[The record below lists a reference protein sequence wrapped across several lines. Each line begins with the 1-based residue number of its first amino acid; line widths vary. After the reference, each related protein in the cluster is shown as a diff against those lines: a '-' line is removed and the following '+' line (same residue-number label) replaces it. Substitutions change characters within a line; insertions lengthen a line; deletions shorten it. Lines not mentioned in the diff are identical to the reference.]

1 MSKAHL
7 QLAAAVT
14 AIGIL
19 TLPAAASAAS
29 GPGAPRTPV
38 PGVNSL
44 VSVTCPTTTACVAV
58 GNDSSL
64 NGKSAVI
71 NAATGVVKAWSGD
84 LASAPLNAVA
94 CATTTSCV
102 TVADDTVA
110 SLKVSTGA
118 LKVTAKPKPPSG
130 GIVAMSAVACAG
142 TTKCYAVGFEGTFAN
157 ANAIVVTLSP
167 AGKLLA
173 DKKST
178 GTGIGA
184 IACPSSSLCLM
195 SDASSGGVSI
205 QLLKNGTA
213 GTSKPL
219 PANTY
224 VEAISCFKASLCY
237 AVGGNSKLSPSPIDE
252 LFPLNP
258 KTGAIGTMATIGG
271 GFSAGTGVNGIR
283 CLSATT
289 CLVAGYTGSGSTA
302 KPAMVVVSN
311 GTPAAPVHYK
321 GSDFPFDSV
330 GCASASRCY
339 AVGSSSTGAV
349 VVKVKS

>member
-1 MSKAHL
+1 MARTRL
-7 QLAAAVT
+7 QLAAAAA

-19 TLPAAASAAS
+19 TSPVAASAAS

-44 VSVTCPTTTACVAV
+44 DSVTCPTAAACVAV
-58 GNDSSL
+58 GLDSNL

-71 NAATGVVKAWSGD
+71 NAATGAVKAWSGD
-84 LASAPLNAVA
+84 LANAPLNAVA
-94 CATTTSCV
+94 CAGTTSCV

-118 LKVTAKPKPPSG
+118 MKQTAKPKAPTG
-130 GIVAMSAVACAG
+130 GIVALGAVACAG
-142 TTKCYAVGFEGTFAN
+142 TTKCYAVGFEGPNFESTN
-157 ANAIVVTLSP
+157 AVVITLSP

-173 DKKST
+173 DKKNT

-195 SDASSGGVSI
+195 SDASPSGVSI
-205 QLLKNGTA
+205 QLLKDGKA

-237 AVGGNSKLSPSPIDE
+237 ALGGNSKSSPVATDE

-271 GFSAGTGVNGIR
+271 FSAGTGVNGIR
-283 CLSATT
+283 CISATT
-289 CLVAGYTGSGSTA
+289 CLVAGYTGSGSAA
-302 KPAMVVVSN
+302 KPAMVIVSS
-311 GTPAAPVHYK
+311 GKPGAPVNYK
-321 GSDFPFDSV
+321 GSDFPFDGV
-330 GCASASRCY
+330 GCASDSRCY